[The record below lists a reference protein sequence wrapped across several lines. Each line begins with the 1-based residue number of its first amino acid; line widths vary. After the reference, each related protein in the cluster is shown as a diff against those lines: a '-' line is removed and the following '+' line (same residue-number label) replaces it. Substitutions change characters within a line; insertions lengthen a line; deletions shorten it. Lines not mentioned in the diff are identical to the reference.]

1 MLVSADTGILVQGIT
16 GRQGAFH
23 AGLMLEYGAR
33 VVAGVVPG
41 RGGQAVHGVPVFNTV
56 EEAAAGH
63 AIDAGVV
70 FVPPFAAADAVCE
83 QVDAGIDLVVVITEG
98 IPVLDSARMLAY
110 ARARGSRILGPNCPG
125 LILPGQ
131 TKLGIIPGDNRAPR
145 QGRGGF
151 AVGNPHLRSHPGPH
165 RPPDRPGS
173 LPGNRRRSDQG
184 PVVRRRAG
192 DLRGR
197 SGRGRNGANRRDRRT
212 RRGAGRRIHHPGLPQ
227 TGGGIRCRGA
237 PPRRSGGWVMPARSF
252 PAAPVPPRARSPHLR
267 QPEWRSPAIPITW
280 AIWSRPGSDSAAVP
294 TVRANAKL
302 RF

>member
-131 TKLGIIPGDNRAPR
+131 TKLGIIPGDIALPGRVGVVSRSGTLTYEVIQALTDRRIGQGLCLGIGGDPIKGLSFVDALAIYEADPDVDAMVLIGEIGGRDEELAAEYITQACRKPVVGFVAGRAAPPER
-145 QGRGGF
+145 RMGHAGAIVSGGTG
-151 AVGNPHLRSHPGPH
+151 AAEGKISALAAAGVAIASHPDH
-165 RPPDRPGS
+165 
-173 LPGNRRRSDQG
+173 
-184 PVVRRRAG
+184 VG
-192 DLRGR
+192 DLV
-197 SGRGRNGANRRDRRT
+197 A
-212 RRGAGRRIHHPGLPQ
+212 
-227 TGGGIRCRGA
+227 
-237 PPRRSGGWVMPARSF
+237 AR
-252 PAAPVPPRARSPHLR
+252 L
-267 QPEWRSPAIPITW
+267 
-280 AIWSRPGSDSAAVP
+280 
-294 TVRANAKL
+294 
-302 RF
+302 